1 MRLFAK
7 NKSSINGQAICPGD
21 KSISQRA
28 IIIGA
33 LANQDISIS
42 GFLKGEDPLSTLSAL
57 NQIGAKISMTN
68 NVVNINKRETPF
80 YNPSNAIDLGNSG
93 TGMRLMMGLI
103 AGTSLK
109 AKLIGDESLMKRP
122 MSRVSIPLNAMGA
135 NVSNLKGLPPIE
147 INPGVI
153 RDSFAYDMP
162 IASAQVKSSILLA
175 GVASNKKVSIFE
187 PSITRD
193 HTEIMLKHFGL
204 NIKSEEEADGK
215 RITFIPGNKLLVED
229 YDVVGDFSSAAF
241 LIIAGLI
248 ASDSK
253 ISIKNVGLNPTR
265 SGLIDILIKMGGN
278 IEIKNKNILSGELVG
293 DIFVE
298 SSLLKGVNISG
309 GVIANII
316 DEIPILS
323 IAAACAEGTT
333 RISDAHELR
342 VKESDRLEAISSGLT
357 KLKVKHE
364 LFEDGISIDG
374 GIPKSNNVIEVDSYG
389 DHRIAMSFL
398 ISSLRVK
405 NGVSV
410 DNCKNIYTSYP
421 NFVETM
427 NSLGLPINE
436 Q

>member
-7 NKSSINGQAICPGD
+7 NTSILSGEVDCPGD

-33 LANQDISIS
+33 LANQNISIT
-42 GFLKGEDPLSTLSAL
+42 GFLNGEDPLSTLSAL
-57 NQIGAKISMTN
+57 NQIGADISIN
-68 NVVNINKRETPF
+68 NNEVTINEREMIF
-80 YNPSNAIDLGNSG
+80 SNPSNFIDLGNSG
-93 TGMRLMMGLI
+93 TGMRLIMGLI
-103 AGTSLK
+103 AGTGLK
-109 AKLIGDESLMKRP
+109 ATLIGDESLMKRP
-122 MSRVSIPLNAMGA
+122 MSRVSIPLNEMGA
-135 NVSNLKGLPPIE
+135 NVADSKGLPPIQ
-147 INPGVI
+147 INPGAI
-153 RDSFAYDMP
+153 RDNFAYKMP

-204 NIKSEEEADGK
+204 NIKSEEENDGK
-215 RITFIPGNKLLVED
+215 RITFTPGNKLLAKD

-253 ISIKNVGLNPTR
+253 IFIKNVGLNPTR
-265 SGLIDILIKMGGN
+265 SGLVDILIKMGGN
-278 IEIKNKNILSGELVG
+278 IKIKNKNILSGELVG

-298 SSLLKGVNISG
+298 SSELKGVDIRG

-374 GIPKSNNVIEVDSYG
+374 GIPENNKVIEIDSYG

-398 ISSLRVK
+398 ISSLKVK
-405 NGVSV
+405 SGVSV

-427 NSLGLPINE
+427 NGLGLPINE

>member
-80 YNPSNAIDLGNSG
+80 YNPSNSIDLGNSG

-298 SSLLKGVNISG
+298 SSVLKGVNISG

-374 GIPKSNNVIEVDSYG
+374 GIPESNKVIEIDSYG

-398 ISSLRVK
+398 ISSLKVK

>member
-7 NKSSINGQAICPGD
+7 NKSTINGQAICPGD

-57 NQIGAKISMTN
+57 NQIGADISITN
-68 NVVNINKRETPF
+68 NVVNINKRENLF
-80 YNPSNAIDLGNSG
+80 NNPSNSIDLGNSG

-103 AGTSLK
+103 AGSGLK

-122 MSRVSIPLNAMGA
+122 MSRVSIPLNTMGA
-135 NVSNLKGLPPIE
+135 NVSNLKGLPPVE
-147 INPGVI
+147 IKPGVI
-153 RDSFAYDMP
+153 RDNFAYDMP

-204 NIKSEEEADGK
+204 NIKSAEETDSK
-215 RITFIPGNKLLVED
+215 RITFIPGNKFLVED

-241 LIIAGLI
+241 LIIAGLV

-278 IEIKNKNILSGELVG
+278 IKIKNKNILSGELVG

-298 SSLLKGVNISG
+298 SSKLKGVDIRG

-374 GIPKSNNVIEVDSYG
+374 GISESNKVIEIDSYG

-398 ISSLRVK
+398 ISSLKVK

-427 NSLGLPINE
+427 NGLGLPINE

>member
-7 NKSSINGQAICPGD
+7 NKSTINGQAICPGD

-42 GFLKGEDPLSTLSAL
+42 GFLMGEDPLSTLSAL
-57 NQIGAKISMTN
+57 NQIGADISMTN
-68 NVVNINKRETPF
+68 DVVNLNKRETPF
-80 YNPSNAIDLGNSG
+80 NNPSNLIDLGNSG

-147 INPGVI
+147 IKPGAI
-153 RDSFAYDMP
+153 RDNFAYDMP

-204 NIKSEEEADGK
+204 NIKSEEENDGK
-215 RITFIPGNKLLVED
+215 RITFTPGNKLLAKD

-298 SSLLKGVNISG
+298 SSVLKGVNISG

-374 GIPKSNNVIEVDSYG
+374 GIPKSNNVIEIDSYG

-398 ISSLRVK
+398 ISSLKVK

>member
-7 NKSSINGQAICPGD
+7 NKSTINGQAICPGD

-57 NQIGAKISMTN
+57 NQIGADISITN
-68 NVVNINKRETPF
+68 NVVNINKRENLF
-80 YNPSNAIDLGNSG
+80 NNPSNSIDLGNSG

-103 AGTSLK
+103 AGSGLK

-122 MSRVSIPLNAMGA
+122 MSRVSIPLNEMGA
-135 NVSNLKGLPPIE
+135 NVADSKGLPPIQ
-147 INPGVI
+147 INPGAI
-153 RDSFAYDMP
+153 ADNFAYEMP

-204 NIKSEEEADGK
+204 NIKSEEENDGK
-215 RITFIPGNKLLVED
+215 RITFTPGNKLLAKD

-241 LIIAGLI
+241 LIIAGLV

-265 SGLIDILIKMGGN
+265 SGLIDILLKMGGN
-278 IEIKNKNILSGELVG
+278 IKIKNKNILSGELVG

-298 SSLLKGVNISG
+298 SSKLKGVDIRG

-374 GIPKSNNVIEVDSYG
+374 GIPENNKVIEIDSYG

-398 ISSLRVK
+398 ISSLKVK

-427 NSLGLPINE
+427 NDLGLPINE

>member
-7 NKSSINGQAICPGD
+7 NTSILSGEVDCPGD

-33 LANQDISIS
+33 LANQNISIT
-42 GFLKGEDPLSTLSAL
+42 GFLNGEDPLSTLSAL
-57 NQIGAKISMTN
+57 NQIGADISIN
-68 NVVNINKRETPF
+68 NNEVTINEREIIF
-80 YNPSNAIDLGNSG
+80 SNPSNFIDLGNSG
-93 TGMRLMMGLI
+93 TGMRLIMGLI
-103 AGTSLK
+103 AGTDLK
-109 AKLIGDESLMKRP
+109 ATLIGDESLMKRP
-122 MSRVSIPLNAMGA
+122 MSRVSIPLNEMGA
-135 NVSNLKGLPPIE
+135 NVEDSKGLPPIQ
-147 INPGVI
+147 INPGAI
-153 RDSFAYDMP
+153 RDNFAYKMP

-204 NIKSEEEADGK
+204 NIKTEEENDGK
-215 RITFIPGNKLLVED
+215 RITFIPGNKLLAKD

-278 IEIKNKNILSGELVG
+278 IEIKNKKIVSGELVG

-298 SSLLKGVNISG
+298 SSILKGVNISG

-323 IAAACAEGTT
+323 IAAACAKGTT

-374 GIPKSNNVIEVDSYG
+374 GIPENNKAIEIDSYG

-398 ISSLRVK
+398 ISSLKVQ

-410 DNCKNIYTSYP
+410 NNCKNIYTSYP

-427 NSLGLPINE
+427 NGLGLPINE
-436 Q
+436 

>member
-7 NKSSINGQAICPGD
+7 NKSAINGQAICPGD

-57 NQIGAKISMTN
+57 NQIGADISITN
-68 NVVNINKRETPF
+68 NVVNINKRENLF
-80 YNPSNAIDLGNSG
+80 NNPSNSIDLGNSG

-103 AGTSLK
+103 AGSGLK

-122 MSRVSIPLNAMGA
+122 MSRVSIPLNEMGA
-135 NVSNLKGLPPIE
+135 NVADSKGLPPIQ
-147 INPGVI
+147 INPGAI
-153 RDSFAYDMP
+153 ADNFAYEMP

-204 NIKSEEEADGK
+204 NIKSEEENDGK
-215 RITFIPGNKLLVED
+215 RITFTPGNKLLAKD

-265 SGLIDILIKMGGN
+265 SGLVDILIKMGGN
-278 IEIKNKNILSGELVG
+278 IKIKNKNILSGELVG

-298 SSLLKGVNISG
+298 SSELKGVDING

-374 GIPKSNNVIEVDSYG
+374 GIPENNKVIEIDSYG

-398 ISSLRVK
+398 ISSLKVK

-427 NSLGLPINE
+427 NGLGLPINE

>member
-80 YNPSNAIDLGNSG
+80 YNPSNSIDLGNSG

-204 NIKSEEEADGK
+204 NIQSEEEADGK

-298 SSLLKGVNISG
+298 SSVLKGVNISG

-374 GIPKSNNVIEVDSYG
+374 GIPKSNNVIEIDSYG

-398 ISSLRVK
+398 ISSLKVK

>member
-1 MRLFAK
+1 LRLFAK

-57 NQIGAKISMTN
+57 NQIGADISMTN
-68 NVVNINKRETPF
+68 NIVNISKREMPF
-80 YNPSNAIDLGNSG
+80 YNPSNSIDLGNSG

-147 INPGVI
+147 IKPGVI
-153 RDSFAYDMP
+153 RDNFAYDMP

-204 NIKSEEEADGK
+204 NIKSEKETDGK
-215 RITFIPGNKLLVED
+215 RITFIPGNKFLVED

-241 LIIAGLI
+241 LIIAGLV

-278 IEIKNKNILSGELVG
+278 IKIKNKNILSGELVG

-298 SSLLKGVNISG
+298 SSELKGVDIRG

-342 VKESDRLEAISSGLT
+342 VKESDRLEAISGGLT

-374 GIPKSNNVIEVDSYG
+374 GIPENNKVIEIDSYG

-398 ISSLRVK
+398 ISSLKVK

-427 NSLGLPINE
+427 NDLGLPINE

>member
-1 MRLFAK
+1 
-7 NKSSINGQAICPGD
+7 
-21 KSISQRA
+21 
-28 IIIGA
+28 
-33 LANQDISIS
+33 
-42 GFLKGEDPLSTLSAL
+42 
-57 NQIGAKISMTN
+57 
-68 NVVNINKRETPF
+68 
-80 YNPSNAIDLGNSG
+80 
-93 TGMRLMMGLI
+93 
-103 AGTSLK
+103 
-109 AKLIGDESLMKRP
+109 
-122 MSRVSIPLNAMGA
+122 
-135 NVSNLKGLPPIE
+135 
-147 INPGVI
+147 
-153 RDSFAYDMP
+153 
-162 IASAQVKSSILLA
+162 
-175 GVASNKKVSIFE
+175 
-187 PSITRD
+187 
-193 HTEIMLKHFGL
+193 MLKHFGL
-204 NIKSEEEADGK
+204 NIKSEEENDGK
-215 RITFIPGNKLLVED
+215 RITFIPGNKFLVED

-241 LIIAGLI
+241 LIIAGLV

-278 IEIKNKNILSGELVG
+278 IEIKNKNIVSGELVG

-298 SSLLKGVNISG
+298 SSVLKGVNISG

-342 VKESDRLEAISSGLT
+342 LKESDRLEAISSGLT

-374 GIPKSNNVIEVDSYG
+374 GIPENNKVIEIDSYG

-398 ISSLRVK
+398 ISSLKVK

-427 NSLGLPINE
+427 NGLGLPINE

>member
-1 MRLFAK
+1 
-7 NKSSINGQAICPGD
+7 
-21 KSISQRA
+21 
-28 IIIGA
+28 
-33 LANQDISIS
+33 
-42 GFLKGEDPLSTLSAL
+42 
-57 NQIGAKISMTN
+57 
-68 NVVNINKRETPF
+68 
-80 YNPSNAIDLGNSG
+80 
-93 TGMRLMMGLI
+93 
-103 AGTSLK
+103 
-109 AKLIGDESLMKRP
+109 
-122 MSRVSIPLNAMGA
+122 
-135 NVSNLKGLPPIE
+135 
-147 INPGVI
+147 
-153 RDSFAYDMP
+153 MP

-204 NIKSEEEADGK
+204 NIKSEEENDGK
-215 RITFIPGNKLLVED
+215 RITFIPGNKFLVED

-278 IEIKNKNILSGELVG
+278 IKIKNKNILSGELVG

-298 SSLLKGVNISG
+298 SSELKGVNISG

-374 GIPKSNNVIEVDSYG
+374 GIPENNKVIEIDSYG

-398 ISSLRVK
+398 ISSLKVK

-427 NSLGLPINE
+427 NGLGLPINE

>member
-57 NQIGAKISMTN
+57 NQIGADISMTN
-68 NVVNINKRETPF
+68 NVVNINKRENLF
-80 YNPSNAIDLGNSG
+80 NNPSNSIDLGNSG

-147 INPGVI
+147 IKPGAI
-153 RDSFAYDMP
+153 RDNFAYDMP

-204 NIKSEEEADGK
+204 NIKSEEENEGK
-215 RITFIPGNKLLVED
+215 RITFIPGNKFLVED

-241 LIIAGLI
+241 LIIAGLV

-278 IEIKNKNILSGELVG
+278 IKIKNKNILSGELVG

-298 SSLLKGVNISG
+298 SSELKGVDIRG

-374 GIPKSNNVIEVDSYG
+374 GIPENNKVIEIDSYG

-398 ISSLRVK
+398 ISSLKVK

>member
-33 LANQDISIS
+33 LANQGISIS

-57 NQIGAKISMTN
+57 NQIGADISMTN
-68 NVVNINKRETPF
+68 NIVNINKRENPF
-80 YNPSNAIDLGNSG
+80 NNPSNSIDLGNSG
-93 TGMRLMMGLI
+93 TGMRLMMGII
-103 AGTSLK
+103 AGSSLK

-147 INPGVI
+147 IKPGVI
-153 RDSFAYDMP
+153 IDNFAYDMP

-204 NIKSEEEADGK
+204 NIKSKEENDGK
-215 RITFIPGNKLLVED
+215 RITFTPGNKLLAKD

-298 SSLLKGVNISG
+298 SSILKGVNISG

-323 IAAACAEGTT
+323 IAAASAEGTT

-374 GIPKSNNVIEVDSYG
+374 GIPKSNNVIEIDSYG

-398 ISSLRVK
+398 ISSLKVK

-427 NSLGLPINE
+427 NGLGLPINE

>member
-7 NKSSINGQAICPGD
+7 NKSTINGQAICPGD

-57 NQIGAKISMTN
+57 NQIGADISMTN
-68 NVVNINKRETPF
+68 NVVNINKRENPF
-80 YNPSNAIDLGNSG
+80 NNPSNSIDLGNSG

-103 AGTSLK
+103 AGSGLK

-122 MSRVSIPLNAMGA
+122 MSRVSIPLNEMGA
-135 NVSNLKGLPPIE
+135 NVADSKGLPPIQ
-147 INPGVI
+147 INPGAI
-153 RDSFAYDMP
+153 ADNFAYEMP

-204 NIKSEEEADGK
+204 NIKSEEENDGK
-215 RITFIPGNKLLVED
+215 RITFTPGNKLLAKD

-278 IEIKNKNILSGELVG
+278 IKIKNKNILSGELVG

-298 SSLLKGVNISG
+298 SSELKGVDIRG

-374 GIPKSNNVIEVDSYG
+374 GIPENNKVIEIDSYG

-398 ISSLRVK
+398 ISSLKVK

-427 NSLGLPINE
+427 NGLGLPINE

>member
-57 NQIGAKISMTN
+57 NQIGADISMTN
-68 NVVNINKRETPF
+68 NIVNINKRETPF
-80 YNPSNAIDLGNSG
+80 YNPSNSIDLGNSG

-103 AGTSLK
+103 AGTNLK

-135 NVSNLKGLPPIE
+135 NVSNIKGLPPIE
-147 INPGVI
+147 IKPGVI
-153 RDSFAYDMP
+153 IDNFAYDMP

-204 NIKSEEEADGK
+204 NIKSEEENDGK
-215 RITFIPGNKLLVED
+215 RITFIPGNKFLVED

-241 LIIAGLI
+241 LIIAGLV

-265 SGLIDILIKMGGN
+265 SGLVDILIKMGGN
-278 IEIKNKNILSGELVG
+278 IKIKNKNILSGELVG

-298 SSLLKGVNISG
+298 SSELKGVDIRG

-333 RISDAHELR
+333 KISDAYELR

-374 GIPKSNNVIEVDSYG
+374 GIPENNKVIEIDSYG

-398 ISSLRVK
+398 ISSLKVK

-427 NSLGLPINE
+427 NGLGLPINE

>member
-7 NKSSINGQAICPGD
+7 NKSTINGQAICPGD

-57 NQIGAKISMTN
+57 NQIGADISITN
-68 NVVNINKRETPF
+68 NVVNINKRENLF
-80 YNPSNAIDLGNSG
+80 NNPSNSIDLGNSG

-103 AGTSLK
+103 AGSGLK

-122 MSRVSIPLNAMGA
+122 MSRVSIPLNEMGA
-135 NVSNLKGLPPIE
+135 NVADSKGLPPIQ
-147 INPGVI
+147 INPGAI
-153 RDSFAYDMP
+153 ADNFAYEMP

-204 NIKSEEEADGK
+204 NIKSEEENDGK
-215 RITFIPGNKLLVED
+215 RITFIPGNKFLVED

-241 LIIAGLI
+241 LIIAGLV

-278 IEIKNKNILSGELVG
+278 IKIKNKNILSGELVG

-298 SSLLKGVNISG
+298 SSELKGVDIRG

-374 GIPKSNNVIEVDSYG
+374 GIPENNKVIEIDSYG

-398 ISSLRVK
+398 ISSLKVK

>member
-7 NKSSINGQAICPGD
+7 NKSTINGQAICPGD

-57 NQIGAKISMTN
+57 NQIGADISITN
-68 NVVNINKRETPF
+68 NVVNINKRENLF
-80 YNPSNAIDLGNSG
+80 NNPSNSIDLGNSG

-103 AGTSLK
+103 AGSGLK

-122 MSRVSIPLNAMGA
+122 MSRVSIPLNEMGA
-135 NVSNLKGLPPIE
+135 NVADSKGLPPIQ
-147 INPGVI
+147 INPGAI
-153 RDSFAYDMP
+153 ADNFAYEMP

-204 NIKSEEEADGK
+204 NIKSEEENDGK
-215 RITFIPGNKLLVED
+215 RITFTPGNKLLAKD

-265 SGLIDILIKMGGN
+265 SGLVDILIKMGGN
-278 IEIKNKNILSGELVG
+278 IKIKNKNILSGELVG

-298 SSLLKGVNISG
+298 SSKLKGVDIRG

-374 GIPKSNNVIEVDSYG
+374 GIPENNKVIEIDSYG

-398 ISSLRVK
+398 ISSLKVK

-427 NSLGLPINE
+427 NGLGLPINE

>member
-57 NQIGAKISMTN
+57 NQIGADISMTN
-68 NVVNINKRETPF
+68 NIVNINKRETPF
-80 YNPSNAIDLGNSG
+80 YNPSNSIDLGNSG

-103 AGTSLK
+103 AGASLK

-122 MSRVSIPLNAMGA
+122 MSRVSIPLNTMGA
-135 NVSNLKGLPPIE
+135 NISNLKGLPPVE
-147 INPGVI
+147 IKPGVI
-153 RDSFAYDMP
+153 RDNFAYDMP

-204 NIKSEEEADGK
+204 NIKSEEENDGK
-215 RITFIPGNKLLVED
+215 RITFTPGNKLLAKD

-265 SGLIDILIKMGGN
+265 SSLVDILIKMGGN
-278 IEIKNKNILSGELVG
+278 IKIKNKNILSGELVG

-298 SSLLKGVNISG
+298 SSVLNGVNISG

-374 GIPKSNNVIEVDSYG
+374 GIPENNKVIEIDSYG

-398 ISSLRVK
+398 ISSLKVK

>member
-7 NKSSINGQAICPGD
+7 NKSTINGQAICPGD

-57 NQIGAKISMTN
+57 NQIGADISMTN
-68 NVVNINKRETPF
+68 NIVNINKREKPF
-80 YNPSNAIDLGNSG
+80 YNPSNSIDLGNSG

-103 AGTSLK
+103 AGSCLK

-122 MSRVSIPLNAMGA
+122 MSRVSIPLNEMGA
-135 NVSNLKGLPPIE
+135 NVADLKGLPPIE
-147 INPGVI
+147 INPGAI
-153 RDSFAYDMP
+153 ADNFAYEMP

-204 NIKSEEEADGK
+204 NIKSEEENDGK
-215 RITFIPGNKLLVED
+215 RITFTPGNKLLAKD

-265 SGLIDILIKMGGN
+265 SGLVDILIKMGGN
-278 IEIKNKNILSGELVG
+278 IKIKNKNILSGELVG

-298 SSLLKGVNISG
+298 SSELKGVDIRG

-374 GIPKSNNVIEVDSYG
+374 GIPENNKVIEIDSYG

-398 ISSLRVK
+398 ISSLKVK

>member
-57 NQIGAKISMTN
+57 NQIGADISMTN
-68 NVVNINKRETPF
+68 NVVNINKRENPF
-80 YNPSNAIDLGNSG
+80 NNPSNSIDLGNSG

-103 AGTSLK
+103 AGSGLK

-147 INPGVI
+147 IKPGAI
-153 RDSFAYDMP
+153 RDNFAYDMP

-204 NIKSEEEADGK
+204 NIKSEEENDGK
-215 RITFIPGNKLLVED
+215 RITFIPGNKFLVED

-241 LIIAGLI
+241 LIIAGLV

-278 IEIKNKNILSGELVG
+278 IKIKNKNILSGELVG

-298 SSLLKGVNISG
+298 SSELKGVDIRG

-374 GIPKSNNVIEVDSYG
+374 GIPENNKVIEIDSYG

-398 ISSLRVK
+398 ISSLKVK

-427 NSLGLPINE
+427 NGLGLPINE

>member
-57 NQIGAKISMTN
+57 NQIGADISITN
-68 NVVNINKRETPF
+68 NVVNINKRENLF
-80 YNPSNAIDLGNSG
+80 NNPSNSIDLGNSG

-103 AGTSLK
+103 AGSGLK

-122 MSRVSIPLNAMGA
+122 MSRVSIPLNEMGA
-135 NVSNLKGLPPIE
+135 NVADSKGLPPIQ
-147 INPGVI
+147 INPGAI
-153 RDSFAYDMP
+153 ADNFAYEMP

-204 NIKSEEEADGK
+204 NIKSEEENDGK
-215 RITFIPGNKLLVED
+215 RITFTPGNKLLAKD

-265 SGLIDILIKMGGN
+265 SGLVDILIKMGGN
-278 IEIKNKNILSGELVG
+278 IKIKNKNILSGELVG

-298 SSLLKGVNISG
+298 SSKLKGVDIRG

-374 GIPKSNNVIEVDSYG
+374 GIPENNKIIEIDSYG

-398 ISSLRVK
+398 ISSLKVK

-427 NSLGLPINE
+427 NGLGLPINE

>member
-204 NIKSEEEADGK
+204 NIQSEEEADGK

-298 SSLLKGVNISG
+298 SSVLKGVNISG

-398 ISSLRVK
+398 ISSLKVK

>member
-57 NQIGAKISMTN
+57 NQIGADISITN
-68 NVVNINKRETPF
+68 NVVNINKRENLF
-80 YNPSNAIDLGNSG
+80 NNPSNSIDLGNSG

-103 AGTSLK
+103 AGSGLK

-147 INPGVI
+147 IKPGAI
-153 RDSFAYDMP
+153 RDNFAYDMP

-204 NIKSEEEADGK
+204 NIKSEEENDGK
-215 RITFIPGNKLLVED
+215 RITFTPGNKLLAKD

-265 SGLIDILIKMGGN
+265 SGLVDILIKMGGN
-278 IEIKNKNILSGELVG
+278 IKIKNKNILSGELVG

-298 SSLLKGVNISG
+298 SSKLKGVDIRG

-374 GIPKSNNVIEVDSYG
+374 GIPENNKVIEIDSYG

-398 ISSLRVK
+398 ISSLKVK

-427 NSLGLPINE
+427 NGLGLPINE

>member
-7 NKSSINGQAICPGD
+7 NTSILSGEVDCPGD

-33 LANQDISIS
+33 LANQNISIT
-42 GFLKGEDPLSTLSAL
+42 GFLNGEDPLSTLSAL
-57 NQIGAKISMTN
+57 NQIGADISIN
-68 NVVNINKRETPF
+68 NNEVTINEREMIF
-80 YNPSNAIDLGNSG
+80 SNPSNFIDLGNSG
-93 TGMRLMMGLI
+93 TGMRLIMGLI
-103 AGTSLK
+103 AGTGLK
-109 AKLIGDESLMKRP
+109 ATLIGDESLMKRP
-122 MSRVSIPLNAMGA
+122 MSRVSIPLNEMGA
-135 NVSNLKGLPPIE
+135 NVADSKGLPPIQ
-147 INPGVI
+147 INPGAI
-153 RDSFAYDMP
+153 RDNFAYKMP

-204 NIKSEEEADGK
+204 NIKSEEENEGK
-215 RITFIPGNKLLVED
+215 RITFTPGNKLLAKD

-241 LIIAGLI
+241 LIMAGLI

-298 SSLLKGVNISG
+298 SSELKGVDIRG

-323 IAAACAEGTT
+323 IAAACAKGTT

-374 GIPKSNNVIEVDSYG
+374 GIPENNKVIEIDSYG

-398 ISSLRVK
+398 ISSLKVK
-405 NGVSV
+405 NSVSV

>member
-57 NQIGAKISMTN
+57 NQIGAGISMTN

-80 YNPSNAIDLGNSG
+80 YNPSNSIDLGNSG

-103 AGTSLK
+103 AGSGLK

-122 MSRVSIPLNAMGA
+122 MSRVSIPLNEMGA
-135 NVSNLKGLPPIE
+135 NVADSKGLPPIQ
-147 INPGVI
+147 INPGAI
-153 RDSFAYDMP
+153 ADNFAYEMP

-204 NIKSEEEADGK
+204 NIKSEEENDGK
-215 RITFIPGNKLLVED
+215 RITFIPGNKFLVED

-265 SGLIDILIKMGGN
+265 SGLVDILIKMGGN
-278 IEIKNKNILSGELVG
+278 IKIKNKNILSGELVG

-298 SSLLKGVNISG
+298 SSELKGVDIRG

-374 GIPKSNNVIEVDSYG
+374 GIPENNKVIEIDSYG

-398 ISSLRVK
+398 ISSLKVK

-427 NSLGLPINE
+427 NGLGLPINE

>member
-57 NQIGAKISMTN
+57 NQIGADISMTN
-68 NVVNINKRETPF
+68 NIVNISKREMPF
-80 YNPSNAIDLGNSG
+80 YNPSNSIDLGNSG

-147 INPGVI
+147 IKPGVI
-153 RDSFAYDMP
+153 IDNFAYDMP

-215 RITFIPGNKLLVED
+215 RITFIPGNAFLVED

-241 LIIAGLI
+241 LIIAGLV

-278 IEIKNKNILSGELVG
+278 IKIKNKNILSGELVG

-298 SSLLKGVNISG
+298 SSKLKGVDTRG

-374 GIPKSNNVIEVDSYG
+374 GIPENNKVIEIDSYG

-398 ISSLRVK
+398 ISSLKVK

-427 NSLGLPINE
+427 NGLGLPIDE

>member
-7 NKSSINGQAICPGD
+7 NKSTINGQAICPGD

-57 NQIGAKISMTN
+57 NQIGADISITN
-68 NVVNINKRETPF
+68 NVVNINKRENLF
-80 YNPSNAIDLGNSG
+80 NNPSNSIDLGNSG

-103 AGTSLK
+103 AGSGLK

-122 MSRVSIPLNAMGA
+122 MSRVSIPLNEMGA
-135 NVSNLKGLPPIE
+135 KVADSKGLPPIE
-147 INPGVI
+147 IKPGVI
-153 RDSFAYDMP
+153 RDNFAYDMP

-204 NIKSEEEADGK
+204 NIKSEEENDGK
-215 RITFIPGNKLLVED
+215 RITFTPGNKLLAKD
-229 YDVVGDFSSAAF
+229 YDVVGDFSSAGF
-241 LIIAGLI
+241 LIISGLI

-265 SGLIDILIKMGGN
+265 SGLIDILIKMGGK
-278 IEIKNKNILSGELVG
+278 IKIKNKNILSGELVG

-298 SSLLKGVNISG
+298 SSELKGVDIRG

-374 GIPKSNNVIEVDSYG
+374 GIPENNKVIEIDSYG

-398 ISSLRVK
+398 ISSLKVK

-427 NSLGLPINE
+427 NGLGLPINE

>member
-103 AGTSLK
+103 AGTGLK
-109 AKLIGDESLMKRP
+109 AKLIGDKSLMKRP

-135 NVSNLKGLPPIE
+135 NVLNLKGLPPIE

-229 YDVVGDFSSAAF
+229 YNVVGDFSSAAF

-298 SSLLKGVNISG
+298 SSVLKGVNISG

-357 KLKVKHE
+357 ILKVKHE

-427 NSLGLPINE
+427 NSLGFPINE

>member
-68 NVVNINKRETPF
+68 NVVNINKRENLF
-80 YNPSNAIDLGNSG
+80 NNPCNSIDLGNSG

-204 NIKSEEEADGK
+204 NIQSEEENDGK

-298 SSLLKGVNISG
+298 SSVLKGVNISG

-374 GIPKSNNVIEVDSYG
+374 GIPENNKVIEIDSYG

-398 ISSLRVK
+398 ISSLKVK
-405 NGVSV
+405 NGISV

>member
-57 NQIGAKISMTN
+57 NQIGADISITN
-68 NVVNINKRETPF
+68 NVVNINKRENLF
-80 YNPSNAIDLGNSG
+80 NNPSNSIDLGNSG

-103 AGTSLK
+103 AGSGLK

-122 MSRVSIPLNAMGA
+122 MSRVSIPLNEMGA
-135 NVSNLKGLPPIE
+135 NVADSKGLPPIQ
-147 INPGVI
+147 INPGAI
-153 RDSFAYDMP
+153 ADNFAYEMP

-204 NIKSEEEADGK
+204 NIKSEEENDGK
-215 RITFIPGNKLLVED
+215 RITFTPGNKLLAKD

-265 SGLIDILIKMGGN
+265 SGLVDILIKMGGN
-278 IEIKNKNILSGELVG
+278 IKIKNKNILSGELVG

-298 SSLLKGVNISG
+298 SSELKGVDIRG

-374 GIPKSNNVIEVDSYG
+374 GIPENNKVIEIDSYG

-398 ISSLRVK
+398 ISSLKVK

-427 NSLGLPINE
+427 NGLGLPINE

>member
-57 NQIGAKISMTN
+57 NQIGADISITN
-68 NVVNINKRETPF
+68 NVVNINKRENLF
-80 YNPSNAIDLGNSG
+80 NNPSNSIDLGNSG

-103 AGTSLK
+103 AGSGLK

-122 MSRVSIPLNAMGA
+122 MSRVSIPLNEMGA
-135 NVSNLKGLPPIE
+135 NVADSKGLPPIQ
-147 INPGVI
+147 INPGAI
-153 RDSFAYDMP
+153 ADNFAYEMP

-204 NIKSEEEADGK
+204 NIKSEEENEGK
-215 RITFIPGNKLLVED
+215 RITFIPGNKFLVED

-241 LIIAGLI
+241 LIIAGLV

-278 IEIKNKNILSGELVG
+278 IKIKNKNILSGELVG

-298 SSLLKGVNISG
+298 SSKLKGVDIRG

-374 GIPKSNNVIEVDSYG
+374 GIPENNKVIEIDSYG

-398 ISSLRVK
+398 ISSLKVK

>member
-57 NQIGAKISMTN
+57 NQIGADISMTN
-68 NVVNINKRETPF
+68 NIVNINKRENPF
-80 YNPSNAIDLGNSG
+80 NNPSNSIDLGNSG

-103 AGTSLK
+103 AGSRLK

-122 MSRVSIPLNAMGA
+122 MSRVSIPLNEMGA
-135 NVSNLKGLPPIE
+135 NVADSKGLPPIQ
-147 INPGVI
+147 INPGAI
-153 RDSFAYDMP
+153 ADNFAYEMP

-204 NIKSEEEADGK
+204 NIKSEEENEGK
-215 RITFIPGNKLLVED
+215 RITFIPGNKFLVED

-241 LIIAGLI
+241 LIIAGLV

-278 IEIKNKNILSGELVG
+278 IKIKNKNILSGELVG

-298 SSLLKGVNISG
+298 SSKLKGVDIRG

-374 GIPKSNNVIEVDSYG
+374 GIPENNKVIEIDSYG

-398 ISSLRVK
+398 ISSLKVK

-427 NSLGLPINE
+427 NGLGLPINE

>member
-1 MRLFAK
+1 LRLFAK
-7 NKSSINGQAICPGD
+7 NTSILSGEVDCPGD

-33 LANQDISIS
+33 LANQNISIT
-42 GFLKGEDPLSTLSAL
+42 GFLNGEDPLSTLSAL
-57 NQIGAKISMTN
+57 NQIGADISIN
-68 NVVNINKRETPF
+68 NNEVTINEREIIF
-80 YNPSNAIDLGNSG
+80 SNPSNFIDLGNSG
-93 TGMRLMMGLI
+93 TGMRLIMGLI
-103 AGTSLK
+103 AGTDLK
-109 AKLIGDESLMKRP
+109 ATLIGDESLMKRP
-122 MSRVSIPLNAMGA
+122 MSRVSIPLNEMGA
-135 NVSNLKGLPPIE
+135 NVEDSKGLPPIQ
-147 INPGVI
+147 INPGAI
-153 RDSFAYDMP
+153 RDNFAYKMP

-204 NIKSEEEADGK
+204 NIKTEEENDGK
-215 RITFIPGNKLLVED
+215 RITFIPGNKLLAKD

-278 IEIKNKNILSGELVG
+278 IEIKNKKIVSGELVG

-298 SSLLKGVNISG
+298 SSILKGVNISG

-323 IAAACAEGTT
+323 IAAACAKGTT

-374 GIPKSNNVIEVDSYG
+374 GIPENNKAIEIDSYG

-398 ISSLRVK
+398 ISSLKVQ

-410 DNCKNIYTSYP
+410 NNCKNIYTSYP

-427 NSLGLPINE
+427 NGLGLPINE
-436 Q
+436 

>member
-57 NQIGAKISMTN
+57 NQIGADISMTN
-68 NVVNINKRETPF
+68 NIVNINKRENPF
-80 YNPSNAIDLGNSG
+80 NNPSNSIDLGNSG

-103 AGTSLK
+103 AGSGLK

-122 MSRVSIPLNAMGA
+122 MSRVSIPLNEMGA
-135 NVSNLKGLPPIE
+135 NVADSKGLPPIQ
-147 INPGVI
+147 INPGAI
-153 RDSFAYDMP
+153 ADNFAYEMP

-204 NIKSEEEADGK
+204 NIKSEEENDGK
-215 RITFIPGNKLLVED
+215 RITFTPGNKLLAKD

-278 IEIKNKNILSGELVG
+278 IKIKNKNILSGELVG

-298 SSLLKGVNISG
+298 SSKLKGVDIRG

-374 GIPKSNNVIEVDSYG
+374 GIPENNKVIEIDSYG

-398 ISSLRVK
+398 ISSLKVK

-427 NSLGLPINE
+427 NGLGLPINE